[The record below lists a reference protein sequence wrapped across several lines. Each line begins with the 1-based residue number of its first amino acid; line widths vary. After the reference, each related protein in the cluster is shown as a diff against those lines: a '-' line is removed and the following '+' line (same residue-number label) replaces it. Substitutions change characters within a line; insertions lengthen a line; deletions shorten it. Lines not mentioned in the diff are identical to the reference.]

1 MLADNAIAFKLKFFL
16 VELDAMSLD
25 KAKSVFIATATILLL
40 SAIPTTHV
48 KAEQGMVNL
57 TWFGFT
63 TFEIAT
69 ADYSS
74 VVYANPNIWRYNQS
88 LAFDVKLKPQYESPD
103 ALAQFLKEKNSK
115 DIVITL
121 TNDHPD
127 EIGDLFELADA
138 FQKAQLDYKIV
149 AQSDLA
155 RNWLIPELT
164 KREIDPNVVLRIG
177 YGGKVTVGDV
187 RIIATL
193 ALHGS
198 TPWPISMIIELNGVR
213 IWHTGGTAIFS
224 DMTLIRRLYEP
235 QIALISITDA
245 QFSMD
250 PREAGYAT
258 RLLRP
263 EIAIPTHYLASEGT
277 FAGVST
283 LKDVED
289 FQKYVDEFS
298 FGKVRVVVLTLG
310 EPFSYTAKQVTQSHE
325 MVQSGFK
332 TNEQDQTIYLAGTGI
347 TAFAAGVA
355 ASKIFIRKK

>member
-1 MLADNAIAFKLKFFL
+1 
-16 VELDAMSLD
+16 MSLD
-25 KAKSVFIATATILLL
+25 KTRSVFIATATILLL
-40 SAIPTTHV
+40 SAIIPTTHV
-48 KAEQGMVNL
+48 NAQQSTVNL

-69 ADYSS
+69 PDYSS

-88 LAFDVKLKPQYESPD
+88 SAFGINLKPQYENPD
-103 ALAQFLKEKNSK
+103 TLAQFLKENNSK
-115 DIVITL
+115 HIAITL

-127 EIGDLFELADA
+127 EIGDLFELAAA

-149 AQSDLA
+149 VQSDLA

-164 KREIDPNVVLRIG
+164 KKGIDPNVVLRIG
-177 YGGKVTVGDV
+177 YGGKVTVGDI

-198 TPWPISMIIELNGVR
+198 TPWPISMIIELNGAR

-245 QFSMD
+245 QFSMG

-263 EIAIPTHYLASEGT
+263 EIAIPTHYLASEGQ

-289 FQKYVDEFS
+289 FKKYVDEFS
-298 FGKVRVVVLTLG
+298 FGKVKVVVLTLG
-310 EPFSYTAKQVTQSHE
+310 EPFTYTAMVTQSHE
-325 MVQSGFK
+325 IVQSGVK
-332 TNEQDQTIYLAGTGI
+332 TSEQDQTMYLAGTGI
-347 TAFAAGVA
+347 MAFIAGIA
-355 ASKIFIRKK
+355 ASKIFSRKK

>member
-1 MLADNAIAFKLKFFL
+1 MQSSKLKFWL
-16 VELDAMSLD
+16 VAVDAMSLD
-25 KAKSVFIATATILLL
+25 KKSLVFIAMATTLLIL
-40 SAIPTTHV
+40 AIVPTTHV
-48 KAEQGMVNL
+48 KAQQTTVNL

-63 TFEIAT
+63 AFEIET
-69 ADYSS
+69 EDYLS
-74 VVYANPNIWRYNQS
+74 VMYANPNIWRYNQS

-103 ALAQFLKEKNSK
+103 ALAQFLKDKKSR
-115 DIVITL
+115 DIVIAL

-127 EIGDLFELADA
+127 EIGDLFELAAA
-138 FQKAQLDYKIV
+138 FQKAQLNYKIV

-177 YGGKVTVGDV
+177 YGGKVTVGDIG
-187 RIIATL
+187 IIATL

-198 TPWPISMIIELNGVR
+198 TPWPISMIIEFNGVR

-235 QIALISITDA
+235 QIALVSITDA
-245 QFSMD
+245 QFSMG

-263 EIAIPTHYLASEGT
+263 EIAIPTHYLAAEGQ

-283 LKDVED
+283 LQDIED
-289 FQKYVDEFS
+289 FKKYVNEFS

-325 MVQSGFK
+325 TVQSSTK
-332 TNEQDQTIYLAGTGI
+332 TNEQDQTVYLAGTGI
-347 TAFAAGVA
+347 MVFAAGIA
-355 ASKIFIRKK
+355 AGKLLNRKK

>member
-1 MLADNAIAFKLKFFL
+1 MR
-16 VELDAMSLD
+16 LD
-25 KAKSVFIATATILLL
+25 KTRSIFIATATILLL
-40 SAIPTTHV
+40 SAIVPTTHV
-48 KAEQGMVNL
+48 KAQENTVNL

-69 ADYSS
+69 PNYSS
-74 VVYANPNIWRYNQS
+74 VVYTNPNIWLYNQS
-88 LAFDVKLKPQYESPD
+88 LAFGVKLKPQYESPD

-127 EIGDLFELADA
+127 EIGDLFELAAA
-138 FQKAQLDYKIV
+138 FQKAQLNYKIV

-155 RNWLIPELT
+155 KNWLIPELT
-164 KREIDPNVVLRIG
+164 KREIDPNAVLRIG

-198 TPWPISMIIELNGVR
+198 TPWPVSMIIELKGVR

-245 QFSMD
+245 QFSMG
-250 PREAGYAT
+250 PREAGYAA

-263 EIAIPTHYLASEGT
+263 EIAIPTHYLAAEGQ
-277 FAGVST
+277 FPNVST

-289 FQKYVDEFS
+289 FQKYVNEFT
-298 FGKVRVVVLTLG
+298 FGKVKVVVLDYG
-310 EPFSYTAKQVTQSHE
+310 EPFPYLAKEVMQSHE
-325 MVQSGFK
+325 TAQNGIK
-332 TNEQDQTIYLAGTGI
+332 TNEQEQTMYLAGTGI
-347 TAFAAGVA
+347 ATFIAGVA
-355 ASKIFIRKK
+355 ASKIFSRKK

>member
-1 MLADNAIAFKLKFFL
+1 
-16 VELDAMSLD
+16 MSLD
-25 KAKSVFIATATILLL
+25 KARSAFIAMATILLL
-40 SAIPTTHV
+40 SAFVPTTHV
-48 KAEQGMVNL
+48 KAQESTVNL

-69 ADYSS
+69 PDYAS
-74 VVYANPNIWRYNQS
+74 VVYANPNIWLYNQS
-88 LAFDVKLKPQYESPD
+88 SAFNVKLKPQYENPD

-127 EIGDLFELADA
+127 EIGDLFELAAA
-138 FQKAQLDYKIV
+138 FQKAQLNYKIV
-149 AQSDLA
+149 TQSDLA
-155 RNWLIPELT
+155 KNWLIPELA

-198 TPWPISMIIELNGVR
+198 TPWPISMIIELKGVR

-245 QFSMD
+245 QFSMS
-250 PREAGYAT
+250 PREAGYAA

-263 EIAIPTHYLASEGT
+263 EIAIPTHYLASEGQ
-277 FAGVST
+277 FPNVST

-289 FQKYVDEFS
+289 FKKYVDEFA
-298 FGKVRVVVLTLG
+298 FGKVKVVVLDLG
-310 EPFSYTAKQVTQSHE
+310 EPFSYSAKEVMQSHE
-325 MVQSGFK
+325 TVKSDTK
-332 TNEQDQTIYLAGTGI
+332 ASEQEQTIYLAGTGI
-347 TAFAAGVA
+347 ATFIAGIAAGR
-355 ASKIFIRKK
+355 IFNRK

>member
-1 MLADNAIAFKLKFFL
+1 MSSTITSAFI
-16 VELDAMSLD
+16 S
-25 KAKSVFIATATILLL
+25 TTTILLL
-40 SAIPTTHV
+40 SALVPAMNV
-48 KAEQGMVNL
+48 KAEQEPINL

-74 VVYANPNIWRYNQS
+74 IVYTNPNIWLYNQS
-88 LAFDVKLKPQYESPD
+88 SAFGVKLKPQYANPD

-115 DIVITL
+115 DIVLTL

-127 EIGDLFELADA
+127 EIGDLFELAAA
-138 FQKAQLDYKIV
+138 FQKAELDYKIV

-164 KREIDPNVVLRIG
+164 KKGIDPNVVLRIG

-198 TPWPISMIIELNGVR
+198 SPWPISMIIELNGVR
-213 IWHTGGTAIFS
+213 VWHTGGTAIFS
-224 DMTLIRRLYEP
+224 DMTLIGKLYDP
-235 QIALISITDA
+235 QIALISITDS
-245 QFSMD
+245 QFSMGT
-250 PREAGYAT
+250 REAGYAT

-263 EIAIPTHYLASEGT
+263 EIAIPTHYLASEGQ

-283 LKDVED
+283 LKDVEE
-289 FQKYVDEFS
+289 FRKYVDEFS
-298 FGKVRVVVLTLG
+298 FGKVKVAVLTLG
-310 EPFSYTAKQVTQSHE
+310 EPFSYAAKEVTQSHQTTE
-325 MVQSGFK
+325 SSVK
-332 TNEQDQTIYLAGTGI
+332 TNDEEQTVYLAGTGI
-347 TAFAAGVA
+347 MAFAAGVA
-355 ASKIFIRKK
+355 ASKIFGRRK